1 MADTPVQDPM
11 SIEEVEGETKPIE
24 TKAIV
29 TPEGDLYTDT
39 QCKVCNAQ
47 LNFESQRVAHYQSR
61 KHANKVR
68 LHEMMNSDEGPT
80 IPKLPSMTSANEELA
95 DGESRYKYCKLC
107 CMMFSSPVVA
117 QQHYQGKVHAKRLQM
132 NVEIAA
138 VKTDGSSAL
147 MSKNDSMMT
156 LASSDPQTPKMSA
169 TDVLNSNK
177 FCTLCNAV
185 FNSPAMASNH
195 YVGKKHMKNVTRTQT
210 TTSGDGVKETTKPV
224 LTTKGDVADGGRRI
238 CETCNII
245 LNSPEQF
252 QMHEKGAKHQAKLKS
267 KQRQGQTQA
276 F

>member
-1 MADTPVQDPM
+1 MADTPVQAEM
-11 SIEEVEGETKPIE
+11 SITEEEEETKPIE
-24 TKAIV
+24 KKVAA
-29 TPEGDLYTDT
+29 TPEGDMYTDT

-47 LNFESQRVAHYQSR
+47 LNFESQRIAHYQSR

-68 LHEMMNSDEGPT
+68 LHGMMNSDEGPSM
-80 IPKLPSMTSANEELA
+80 PKFPSMTSANEDLA
-95 DGESRYKYCKLC
+95 DGENRYKNCKLC

-132 NVEIAA
+132 NVEITS
-138 VKTDGSSAL
+138 VKTDGSSAE
-147 MSKNDSMMT
+147 MPKNDSVP
-156 LASSDPQTPKMSA
+156 SSDPQIPKMNA
-169 TDVLNSNK
+169 TDMLNSNK
-177 FCTLCNAV
+177 FCNICNAV

-210 TTSGDGVKETTKPV
+210 TTGDGVKETTKPV
-224 LTTKGDVADGGRRI
+224 LTKGDGVEGSRRI

-245 LNSPEQF
+245 LNSLEQF
-252 QMHEKGAKHQAKLKS
+252 QMHEKGAKHQTKLKW